1 MKTII
6 AFSLFLLLLQTP
18 LAIGQTSTVIWQV
31 NSFDINVN
39 VQQEQRLIAVAATL
53 NATNVGNGQGRTLT
67 VRLNSKVSMKSVAVA
82 GAPATFRQGAEA
94 KPDLQKFEIS
104 LPSTVAPKGNTSVTV
119 NYTFPVESNSGLAAI
134 SPIGTEFLPDSFW
147 FPMPNTPFT
156 IRGADTAPYRIS
168 VNLPNA
174 VAGGTEKTGQAGSIS
189 FDQSLHGQPF
199 FVQGDWDRIEGSG
212 DNKGV
217 IVLAPKGA
225 NAVERKGAETLISFA
240 GAARTFFSTSLGPAP
255 DVPIRLVAVRRGT
268 GFSDGGTLLFDA
280 DALRL
285 PRIDAATALAVS
297 ETVARLW
304 IGGRVAVRG
313 EGSGVLKDGLVRY
326 LATLFIEKQFGREA
340 VQSELYRERI
350 AYTTVAQRD
359 APLAVTNQMDSTYYN
374 SVPNRGAMVW
384 RLIDRSLG
392 RDVLLSFLRDF
403 ATNNPNG
410 VTLASV
416 RSALNEKGGE
426 SLKAQLDQQLD
437 QVVDTDLLVGLPQQ
451 RGAEWVSALRNL
463 GSVDVNVP
471 VVATTDRGEVITV
484 QATIPAK
491 NFSEVAFKT
500 TSKIVRVE
508 VDPGKL
514 YPQTSYG
521 NDVVPHTKDLNDALN
536 DISSQLGAQDFAKAE
551 VSARELLAAAPR
563 LQEARIL
570 LARAL
575 LGANKLDE
583 AEKLFQAS
591 LNEPLPFTATLA
603 WANIGL
609 GEISMKRNQPAE
621 AAKRFN
627 EAIIASRDFP
637 SSLAAHAA
645 RIRAE
650 AAANTAP
657 PIDESARTFVT
668 QFGQAVLT
676 NKRADLESRV
686 VPGELVKFINATIG
700 TDVWET
706 RVVRTEELSGGLL
719 VADVTVR
726 LRKLGTEGNGT
737 AVFLLSRV
745 GGAWKLSGI
754 DLFDVK

>member
-67 VRLNSKVSMKSVAVA
+67 VRLNSKASMKSVAVA

-104 LPSTVAPKGNTSVTV
+104 LPSTVAPNGSTSVTV

-551 VSARELLAAAPR
+551 ASARELLAAAPR